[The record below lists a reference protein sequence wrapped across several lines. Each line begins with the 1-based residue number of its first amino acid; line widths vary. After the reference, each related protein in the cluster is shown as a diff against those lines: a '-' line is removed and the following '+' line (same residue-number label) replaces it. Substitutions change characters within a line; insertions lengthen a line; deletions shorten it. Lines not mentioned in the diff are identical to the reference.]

1 MSMNVCTKIEYDH
14 SSIDSI
20 LRHARKLL
28 GKSIH
33 NLYPDCDANIA
44 GKGGLGQ
51 LVEKIH
57 FGYEPNSRSEA
68 DFKEAGL
75 ELKCTPLKTLSDGS
89 MVSKERLVLN
99 IIDYMSEPM
108 KTFESSM
115 LMGKN
120 ALLLLMFYL
129 HERGVGSLDLL
140 FKIIRTWS
148 LPEED
153 KKIFMDDWQVI
164 HNKILAGR
172 AHEISEG
179 DTLYLAACTKGSK
192 AHANKRKQPMSDIL
206 ADQRAYSIKS
216 SYINA
221 IIISSSFDK
230 DACSGLKISERLKEK
245 LQSAVPSLRQYKGE
259 ETFEQH
265 LIGKFARFYGQTISQ
280 IADECRFEL
289 SKSPKSMAYKFCRG
303 VLGVTSSRIAEFEKA
318 GVMLKTIRL
327 EANGG
332 LKESMSFTQIN
343 FCELVKEETWEESEW
358 HNILTHRFF
367 FVIFRKSASGN
378 DAQATLERV
387 MFWGMPTK
395 DLNSSEEY
403 WRDTRDKVRAGDY
416 THFIKSTQHPIC
428 HVRPKAKN
436 SEDKVLTPQGTMEKR
451 KCYWLNRKY
460 VLDKI
465 VNA

>member
-1 MSMNVCTKIEYDH
+1 MKNNPNLSYDNKSV
-14 SSIDSI
+14 SSIV
-20 LRHARKLL
+20 RHARKLL
-28 GKSIH
+28 GKSLRD
-33 NLYPDCDANIA
+33 LYPECNQKNA
-44 GKGGLGQ
+44 GKGSLGQ

-57 FGYEPNSRSEA
+57 FGYDPNSRSEA

-75 ELKCTPLKTLSDGS
+75 ELKCTPLKVLSDGS

-99 IIDYMSEPM
+99 IIDYEKELD
-108 KTFESSM
+108 KTFETSS
-115 LMGKN
+115 LMEKN

-129 HERGVGSLDLL
+129 HEKGINNLDLL

-148 LPEED
+148 IPEED
-153 KKIFMDDWQVI
+153 RKIFMDDWKII
-164 HNKILAGR
+164 HDKIITGH

-179 DTLYLAACTKGSK
+179 DTLYLAACPKGSR
-192 AHANKRKQPMSDIL
+192 AHANQRKQPMSDIL

-221 IIISSSFDK
+221 IIIDSFYDK
-230 DACSGLKISERLKEK
+230 EACNGLKISKRIKEK
-245 LQSAVPSLRQYKGE
+245 LQSAVPSLRQYAGE

-265 LIGKFARFYGQTISQ
+265 LINKFARYYGQTISQ
-280 IADECRFEL
+280 IADECQFEL
-289 SKSPKSMAYKFCRG
+289 SRSPKSMAYKFCRG
-303 VLGVTSSRIAEFEKA
+303 VLGVTSSHIAEFEKA

-332 LKESMSFTQIN
+332 LKEAMSFTQIN
-343 FCELVKEETWEESEW
+343 FCELAKEKTWEESEW

-367 FVIFRKSASGN
+367 FVIFRKSESGN
-378 DAQATLERV
+378 DAQAILERV
-387 MFWGMPTK
+387 MFWAMPVG
-395 DLNSSEEY
+395 DLDKSEEY
-403 WRDTRDKVRAGDY
+403 WRDTRDKVRRGDY
-416 THFIKSTQHPIC
+416 THFIKSTEHPIS

-436 SEDKVLTPQGTMEKR
+436 SDDKMLTPQGTMEKK

>member
-1 MSMNVCTKIEYDH
+1 MNDCPQMEYDYK
-14 SSIDSI
+14 SVDSI

-33 NLYPDCDANIA
+33 DLYPDCDTQNT

-51 LVEKIH
+51 IVEKIH
-57 FGYEPNSRSEA
+57 FGYEPNSRPEA
-68 DFKEAGL
+68 DFKDAGL

-99 IIDYMSEPM
+99 IIDYMEEPK

-115 LMGKN
+115 LIGKN
-120 ALLLLMFYL
+120 AILLLMFYL
-129 HERGVGSLDLL
+129 YEREVDSLDLL

-164 HNKILAGR
+164 HNKILSGR

-192 AHANKRKQPMSDIL
+192 AHANKRKQPMSEIL

-221 IIISSSFDK
+221 VIISSSFDK
-230 DACSGLKISERLKEK
+230 GACSGLKISERLKEK
-245 LQSAVPSLRQYKGE
+245 LQSAVPSLQQYKGE

-265 LIGKFARFYGQTISQ
+265 LLGKFARFYGQTISQ
-280 IADECRFEL
+280 ITDECQFEL

-303 VLGVTSSRIAEFEKA
+303 VLGVTSSHIAEFEKA

-343 FCELVKEETWEESEW
+343 FCELAKEEIWEESEW
-358 HNILTHRFF
+358 YNTLTHRFF
-367 FVIFRKSASGN
+367 FVIFRKSASSN
-378 DAQATLERV
+378 DAQAILERV
-387 MFWGMPTK
+387 MFWGMPAK

-403 WRDTRDKVRAGDY
+403 WRDTRDKVRNGDY